1 MKPNNAIWDYHN
13 PYRWLERVKSSSL
26 PPLIICCAVSGGVQG
41 KEANPDLPET
51 AEEIADSTYL
61 AYKAGAT
68 MVHIHA
74 RDPQKLHT
82 SAGDVE
88 TYRLVNRLVRERC
101 PDIIINN
108 TTGGTW
114 GMTIEER
121 LACLDAAPEMATLN
135 MGPDM
140 YKLKLKE
147 RPAPLTHP
155 RPELHLDGC
164 MPVTYAELATFARA
178 MQERGII
185 PEMELYNPG
194 QVWPVHDLIAQGL
207 ITPPYWIQF
216 VMGYQTSS
224 YPTPANLL
232 NLVNELPEGALF
244 MVAGIGPYQLPMIT
258 MAILLGGHIRV
269 GMEDNVYYR
278 RGQLLKSNEEAVQ
291 RAVRIAHELNREIAT
306 PAQTREMVQLSA
318 VPTSYSS

>member
-13 PYRWLERVKSSSL
+13 PYRWLERIKSSSL

-121 LACLDAAPEMATLN
+121 LACLDAHPEMATLN

-147 RPAPLTHP
+147 RPAPLIHP
-155 RPELHLDGC
+155 RPELNLNGC

-178 MQERGII
+178 MQERSII

-306 PAQTREMVQLSA
+306 PAQAREMVQLSMT
-318 VPTSYSS
+318 PTSYS

>member
-1 MKPNNAIWDYHN
+1 
-13 PYRWLERVKSSSL
+13 
-26 PPLIICCAVSGGVQG
+26 
-41 KEANPDLPET
+41 
-51 AEEIADSTYL
+51 
-61 AYKAGAT
+61 
-68 MVHIHA
+68 
-74 RDPQKLHT
+74 
-82 SAGDVE
+82 
-88 TYRLVNRLVRERC
+88 
-101 PDIIINN
+101 
-108 TTGGTW
+108 
-114 GMTIEER
+114 
-121 LACLDAAPEMATLN
+121 

-207 ITPPYWIQF
+207 IDPPYWIQF

-232 NLVNELPEGALF
+232 NLVNELPEQALF

-306 PAQTREMVQLSA
+306 PAQAREMVQLSTT
-318 VPTSYSS
+318 PTSYSA